1 MLKYMNE
8 KLLGIADSY
17 NYEGL
22 MRTVFL
28 KITGPIAFFIGFI
41 SIGIPYGTY
50 SIIKDILTKGE
61 GE

>member
-8 KLLGIADSY
+8 KLLGIADRY
-17 NYEGL
+17 NYKGL
-22 MRTVFL
+22 VRTVFL

-41 SIGIPYGTY
+41 FIGIPYGTY
-50 SIIKDILTKGE
+50 SIIKDILMEDE